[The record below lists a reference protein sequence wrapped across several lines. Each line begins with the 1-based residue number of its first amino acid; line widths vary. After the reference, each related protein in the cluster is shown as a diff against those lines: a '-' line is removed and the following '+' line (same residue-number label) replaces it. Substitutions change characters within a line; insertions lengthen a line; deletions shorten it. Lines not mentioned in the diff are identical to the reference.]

1 MRTHADTT
9 ETAGGLSGSKRTRAV
24 FEALFVTVLWS
35 SSYVLIKV
43 GLEEIPAVTF
53 AGLRYGVATVV
64 LVPLFL
70 RGGGHRSVR
79 RLERRE
85 LAVLLAL
92 GLFMYAITQGAQFLA
107 LQYLRA
113 ATVSLLLTFTPAV
126 VALCSVPL
134 LGERASRRQWLWMA
148 VLFVGV
154 GVYFYPFDLGVLALV
169 GLGIMAVGLLS
180 NALASILGRYANRD
194 GTLSALGV
202 TTVSMGV
209 GSALLLGTGIAVQGL
224 PSLSLR
230 SWAIVLWLA
239 VVNTAFAFTLWNRTL
254 QTLTATESS
263 VINNT
268 MLVQVALLGWIFLG
282 ESLTLT
288 DGLGMAAV
296 LAGALLV
303 QVAGRR

>member
-1 MRTHADTT
+1 MRTRADTT

-70 RGGGHRSVR
+70 REGGHRSVR

-85 LAVLLAL
+85 FAVLLVL

-134 LGERASRRQWLWMA
+134 LGERTSRRQWLWMA

-209 GSALLLGTGIAVQGL
+209 GSTLLLGTGIAVQGL
-224 PSLSLR
+224 PSLSIR
-230 SWAIVLWLA
+230 SWAIVFWLA

-288 DGLGMAAV
+288 DGLGMAV
-296 LAGALLV
+296 VMAGALLV

>member
-1 MRTHADTT
+1 MQTHADST
-9 ETAGGLSGSKRTRAV
+9 EGSLDLSGSKRTRAV
-24 FEALFVTVLWS
+24 LEALFVTVLWS
-35 SSYVLIKV
+35 SSYVLIKA

-70 RGGGHRSVR
+70 REGGHRSVR

-85 LAVLLAL
+85 LALLLVL
-92 GLFMYAITQGAQFLA
+92 GLFMYTITQGAQFLA

-134 LGERASRRQWLWMA
+134 LGERASQRQWLWMA

-169 GLGIMAVGLLS
+169 GLGIMTVGLLS

-209 GSALLLGTGIAVQGL
+209 GSTILLGTGTAVQGL
-224 PSLSLR
+224 PSLSAR
-230 SWAIVLWLA
+230 SWAIVFWLA

-263 VINNT
+263 IINNT

-288 DGLGMAAV
+288 DGLGMALV
-296 LAGALLV
+296 MVGALLV
-303 QVAGRR
+303 QVAGRP